1 MFANVNAVITTTYMP
16 NDVMTTMLMLVENA
30 GLICD
35 KQTFF
40 RSQICFYRKSVLFSV
55 IDRHDRSRV

>member
-16 NDVMTTMLMLVENA
+16 NDVMTTMLMLVEHA

-35 KQTFF
+35 TQTF
-40 RSQICFYRKSVLFSV
+40 CLKPL
-55 IDRHDRSRV
+55 DDE

>member
-35 KQTFF
+35 TQTF
-40 RSQICFYRKSVLFSV
+40 CLKPL
-55 IDRHDRSRV
+55 DDE